1 VPDVLLQ
8 QLAKGGELIAPFD
21 AGDGQVLMRMGK
33 DGSQER
39 LAIAHP
45 LAPLLEG
52 ASRAL

>member
-1 VPDVLLQ
+1 MRRLDTLLSVVQ
-8 QLAKGGELIAPFD
+8 AVD